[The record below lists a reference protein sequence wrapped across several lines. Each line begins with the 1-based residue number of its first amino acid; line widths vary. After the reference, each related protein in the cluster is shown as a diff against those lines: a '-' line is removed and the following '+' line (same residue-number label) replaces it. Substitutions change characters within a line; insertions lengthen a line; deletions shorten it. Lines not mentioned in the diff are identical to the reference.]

1 MMPYHPG
8 QLLKCSTCWVSTDII
23 SGLSALIILYQ
34 ASQYA
39 WAVLIINKKQ
49 QANIMIMPYS
59 MLLINYKSI

>member
-1 MMPYHPG
+1 
-8 QLLKCSTCWVSTDII
+8 LTCWVSTDII
-23 SGLSALIILYQ
+23 SGVSALIILYQ

-39 WAVLIINKKQ
+39 WVVLIINKKQ

>member
-8 QLLKCSTCWVSTDII
+8 QLLKCLTCWVNTDII
-23 SGLSALIILYQ
+23 SGVSALIILYQ
-34 ASQYA
+34 TNQYA

>member
-1 MMPYHPG
+1 MTPYHPG
-8 QLLKCSTCWVSTDII
+8 QLLKCLAMWQTADIVS
-23 SGLSALIILYQ
+23 GRSALIILYQ

-39 WAVLIINKKQ
+39 WAVLIINKNQ

>member
-8 QLLKCSTCWVSTDII
+8 QLLKCLAMWHSIDII
-23 SGLSALIILYQ
+23 SGVSALIILYQ

-39 WAVLIINKKQ
+39 WVVLIINKKQ

>member
-1 MMPYHPG
+1 MMSYYPG
-8 QLLKCSTCWVSTDII
+8 QLLKCLVAFYSTDII
-23 SGLSALIILYQ
+23 SGPSALIILYQ
-34 ASQYA
+34 ASQYD